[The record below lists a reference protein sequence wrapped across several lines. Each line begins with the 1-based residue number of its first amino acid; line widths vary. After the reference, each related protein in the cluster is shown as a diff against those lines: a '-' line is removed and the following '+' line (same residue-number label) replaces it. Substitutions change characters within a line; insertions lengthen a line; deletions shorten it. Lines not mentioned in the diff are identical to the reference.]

1 MSKRGGK
8 KKNPGNVLLT
18 IGILVC
24 LAVMAYAG
32 YRLITTLYAYR
43 QGEKEYSRIADA
55 YTTDTGDHAAA
66 GGESLSG
73 SGAYSGES
81 GSSEADAALKP
92 PIQVDFDALKKVNG
106 DVVGWLYIPSLDIS
120 YPVMQGEDDDYYLH
134 RTTERTYN
142 FSGSIFMEAKNSGDF
157 TDPNTIIYGHNM
169 KNGSMF
175 GTLSHLLTKEKYRE
189 DSTFWILTP
198 EKNLRYRM
206 FSLHETDAV
215 GSAYTL
221 FEGTGQAF
229 ADWADQMK
237 SQSAVDLG
245 VQNFSEGSRI
255 VTLSTCTADSAS
267 RFVVQAVLDQG

>member
-1 MSKRGGK
+1 MSRGDGK
-8 KKNPGNVLLT
+8 KKSPGSVLLT
-18 IGILVC
+18 IGIVAC

-32 YRLITTLYAYR
+32 YRLVTTLYAYR

-55 YTTDTGDHAAA
+55 YTTDTGDDAAA
-66 GGESLSG
+66 GGETPSG
-73 SGAYSGES
+73 SGADSGEG
-81 GSSEADAALKP
+81 GSAEADAAPVP

-106 DVVGWLYIPSLDIS
+106 DVVGWLYIPALDIS
-120 YPVMQGEDDDYYLH
+120 YPIMQGEDDDYYLH

-142 FSGSIFMEAKNSGDF
+142 FSGSIFMEAENSGDF

-175 GTLSHLLTKEKYRE
+175 GTLSHLLTKGKYKE

-215 GSAYTL
+215 SSVYTL
-221 FEGTGQAF
+221 FEGTDRTF
-229 ADWADQMK
+229 VDWAGQMK
-237 SQSAVDLG
+237 AQSQVDLG
-245 VQNFSEGSRI
+245 EQGFSVDSRI

-267 RFVVQAVLDQG
+267 RFVVQAVQMQT